1 MPAMKISQDRKPIP
15 KLLYADE
22 QGNIYRHPR
31 LEMLGC
37 SGTAPV
43 RPDPEDLT
51 LLPDMS
57 KLFFHPNC
65 PPSGY
70 DPVKKTVVC
79 LSETKIGR
87 RTVKCSAVSAFIQQ
101 GWVRLLLPAMDYSR
115 KNYPLPLWAYST
127 AGFADGKYCVP
138 AFEIDDNF
146 RWSPEQFDD
155 RGLAAAIKERH
166 AEFPGNRLMQH
177 LERCAGEY
185 HCFAA
190 KNFFFRRWEAP
201 IPTSPACNSQCIGCI
216 SLQPDSACL
225 APQERISFVPD
236 VEEIVAPFVRHLN
249 EAPDPIISFGQG
261 CEGEPTMQ
269 WQRICEAITA
279 IRTETDRGTINLNTN
294 GSIPARV
301 EAICRSG
308 LDSIRIS
315 LNSAR
320 KELYDRYY
328 CPQNYCF
335 DDVVEAIKIAGDNG
349 VFTMINYLIFPGI
362 TDQKEEVAALV
373 KIIERT
379 RPNLVHFK
387 NLNIDPHLYLKAMC
401 SPSRPG
407 IGIKKVKELLAKEF
421 PYLQFGYYNRTR
433 ENFFTD
439 QFQNIGKRPTLR

>member
-1 MPAMKISQDRKPIP
+1 MPIPAMKKSQDRKPRP

-22 QGNIYRHPR
+22 QGNIYSHPR
-31 LEMLGC
+31 LEMIGC

-65 PPSGY
+65 PPYGY
-70 DPVKKTVVC
+70 DPIKKTVVC
-79 LSETKIGR
+79 LAETKIGR

-101 GWVRLLLPAMDYSR
+101 GWVRLLLPAMDYR
-115 KNYPLPLWAYST
+115 KKNYSLPLWAYST
-127 AGFADGKYCVP
+127 VGLADRKYYVP

-166 AEFPGNRLMQH
+166 AEFPGNRLIKH

-225 APQERISFVPD
+225 APQERISFVPG

-261 CEGEPTMQ
+261 CEGEPIMQ
-269 WQRICEAITA
+269 WKRISRAIAA
-279 IRTETDRGTINLNTN
+279 IRAETDKGTINLNTN
-294 GSIPARV
+294 GSVPKWV

-315 LNSAR
+315 LNSTR

-335 DDVVEAIKIAGDNG
+335 EDVVASLRCAREHG
-349 VFTMINYLIFPGI
+349 VFTMINYLVFPGI
-362 TDQKEEVAALV
+362 TDQEEEVAALAKV
-373 KIIERT
+373 IEDT
-379 RPNLVHFK
+379 RPNLLHFK
-387 NLNIDPHLYLKAMC
+387 NLNIDPPVYLTAMGN
-401 SPSRPG
+401 PSQPG
-407 IGIKKVKELLAKEF
+407 IGEKKVKDLLAKEF
-421 PYLQFGYYNRTR
+421 PSLQFGYYNRTR
-433 ENFFTD
+433 ENFFVHYIECRGT
-439 QFQNIGKRPTLR
+439 I

>member
-1 MPAMKISQDRKPIP
+1 
-15 KLLYADE
+15 
-22 QGNIYRHPR
+22 
-31 LEMLGC
+31 
-37 SGTAPV
+37 
-43 RPDPEDLT
+43 
-51 LLPDMS
+51 
-57 KLFFHPNC
+57 
-65 PPSGY
+65 
-70 DPVKKTVVC
+70 
-79 LSETKIGR
+79 
-87 RTVKCSAVSAFIQQ
+87 
-101 GWVRLLLPAMDYSR
+101 
-115 KNYPLPLWAYST
+115 
-127 AGFADGKYCVP
+127 
-138 AFEIDDNF
+138 
-146 RWSPEQFDD
+146 
-155 RGLAAAIKERH
+155 
-166 AEFPGNRLMQH
+166 
-177 LERCAGEY
+177 
-185 HCFAA
+185 
-190 KNFFFRRWEAP
+190 
-201 IPTSPACNSQCIGCI
+201 
-216 SLQPDSACL
+216 
-225 APQERISFVPD
+225 
-236 VEEIVAPFVRHLN
+236 
-249 EAPDPIISFGQG
+249 
-261 CEGEPTMQ
+261 MQ

-320 KELYDRYY
+320 KELYDWYY

-335 DDVVEAIKIAGDNG
+335 DDVVESIKIAGDNG

-387 NLNIDPHLYLKAMC
+387 NLNIDPQLYLKAMG

-407 IGIKKVKELLAKEF
+407 IGIKKAKELLAKEF

>member
-1 MPAMKISQDRKPIP
+1 M
-15 KLLYADE
+15 YADE
-22 QGNIYRHPR
+22 QGNIYSHPK
-31 LEMLGC
+31 LEMIGC
-37 SGTAPV
+37 IGTASV

-65 PPSGY
+65 PPYGY
-70 DPVKKTVVC
+70 DPAKKTIVR
-79 LSETKIGR
+79 LTETNIGR

-115 KNYPLPLWAYST
+115 KNYALPLWAYS
-127 AGFADGKYCVP
+127 AVGLADGKYYVP
-138 AFEIDDNF
+138 AFEIDNNF

-155 RGLAAAIKERH
+155 RGLAAAVRERH
-166 AEFPGNRLMQH
+166 EEFPGNRLIQH
-177 LERCAGEY
+177 LERCAAEY

-225 APQERISFVPD
+225 APQERISFVPG

-261 CEGEPTMQ
+261 CEGEPILQ
-269 WQRICEAITA
+269 WQRICEAIAA
-279 IRTETDRGTINLNTN
+279 IRAETDRGTINLNTN
-294 GSIPARV
+294 GSVSAWV
-301 EAICRSG
+301 AAICRSG

-335 DDVVEAIKIAGDNG
+335 EDVVASLRCAREHG
-349 VFTMINYLIFPGI
+349 VFTMINYLVFPGI
-362 TDQKEEVAALV
+362 TDQEEEVAALAKV
-373 KIIERT
+373 IEDT
-379 RPNLVHFK
+379 RPNLLHFK
-387 NLNIDPHLYLKAMC
+387 NLNIDPPVYLTAMGN
-401 SPSRPG
+401 PSQPG
-407 IGIKKVKELLAKEF
+407 IGVKKVKDLLAKEF
-421 PYLQFGYYNRTR
+421 PSLQFGYYNRTR
-433 ENFFTD
+433 ENFFVHYIECRGT
-439 QFQNIGKRPTLR
+439 I

>member
-1 MPAMKISQDRKPIP
+1 MKNSHDRKPRP
-15 KLLYADE
+15 KLLYTDE
-22 QGNIYRHPR
+22 QGNIYSHPR
-31 LEMLGC
+31 LEMIGC

-65 PPSGY
+65 PPCGY

-79 LSETKIGR
+79 LAETKIGR

-101 GWVRLLLPAMDYSR
+101 GWVRLLLPAMDYR
-115 KNYPLPLWAYST
+115 KKNYSLPLWAYST
-127 AGFADGKYCVP
+127 VGLADGKYYVP

-177 LERCAGEY
+177 LERCAAEY

-201 IPTSPACNSQCIGCI
+201 IPTSPSCNSQCIGCI

-225 APQERISFVPD
+225 APQERISFVPG

-261 CEGEPTMQ
+261 CEGEPIVQ
-269 WQRICEAITA
+269 WKRISKAIAA
-279 IRTETDRGTINLNTN
+279 IRAETDKGTINLNTN
-294 GSIPARV
+294 GSVPKWAK
-301 EAICRSG
+301 AICRSG

-315 LNSAR
+315 MNSAR

-335 DDVVEAIKIAGDNG
+335 DDVIESVRIAGDNG
-349 VFTMINYLIFPGI
+349 VFTMINYLIFPGV
-362 TDQKEEVAALV
+362 TDQDEEVKALIKV
-373 KIIERT
+373 IEHA
-379 RPNLVHFK
+379 RPHLIHFK
-387 NLNIDPHLYLKAMC
+387 NLNIDPELYLKTIGT
-401 SPSRPG
+401 PDKPG
-407 IGIKKVKELLAKEF
+407 IGIKKVKQLLEKEF
-421 PYLQFGYYNRTR
+421 PSLQFGYYNRTR

-439 QFQNIGKRPTLR
+439 QSQNTGKRPTPR